1 MTDNSKIKTDSR
13 GGDREGS
20 LARDRYL
27 NEGYFEL
34 RQLNAFAHQ
43 ISDIYNLEPKSI
55 IEIGIGNGFTSSFL
69 KSAGYNITTCDINEN
84 LAPDHVLPVQ
94 QLQKV
99 FLPGEFDLAVCCEVL
114 EHIPFEEFEPA
125 IAAIASVADR
135 LYLTLPNYRK
145 FFGFS
150 GYFDV
155 PRLRTLFN
163 IGIYLPIPRKITPEH
178 FWELDSAS
186 HSKTANII
194 SIIEKYFPKV
204 NTHNYKLNRYHR
216 AFICEK

>member
-1 MTDNSKIKTDSR
+1 MNELKGPVREKSL
-13 GGDREGS
+13 DREG
-20 LARDRYL
+20 
-27 NEGYFEL
+27 YFSDHYFSVL
-34 RQLNAFAHQ
+34 MMATFAHQ
-43 ISDIYNLEPKSI
+43 ISDIYNLKPKNI

-69 KSAGYNITTCDINEN
+69 KSAGYTVTTCDINEN
-84 LAPDHVLPVQ
+84 LIPDHVLPVQ

-99 FLPGEFDLAVCCEVL
+99 FSPGEFDLAVCCEVL

-163 IGIYLPIPRKITPEH
+163 LGMYLPIPRKITPEH

-186 HSKTANII
+186 HSKSTNIV

-204 NTHNYKLNRYHR
+204 KSHNYKLNRYHR
-216 AFICEK
+216 AFVCEK